1 MSFKLLKQIEWN
13 FIVNFSGQY
22 LEWLKEGLTLLDE
35 TLPKMVEAGDDEY
48 DVIEKFHDC
57 AHELRDTGDMLNY
70 VLDFQL

>member
-22 LEWLKEGLTLLDE
+22 LEWLKGGLTLLDE

-48 DVIEKFHDC
+48 DVIEKFHDGD
-57 AHELRDTGDMLNY
+57 HELRDRGAMINY
-70 VLDFQL
+70 VSDP